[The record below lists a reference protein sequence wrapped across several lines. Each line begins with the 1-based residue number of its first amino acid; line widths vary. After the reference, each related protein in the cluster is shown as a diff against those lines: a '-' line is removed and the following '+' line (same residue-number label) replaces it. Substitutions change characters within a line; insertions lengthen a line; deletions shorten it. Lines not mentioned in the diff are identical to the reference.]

1 LSNPSGEYPQRIKE
15 ALEFVSATAYSISN
29 DSNEKARD
37 RLHASMVFL
46 QAEIYIHQS
55 DPNVK
60 KFIEHILPKLTT

>member
-1 LSNPSGEYPQRIKE
+1 LSSGEYPQRIKD

-29 DSNEKARD
+29 DTNEKARD
-37 RLHASMVFL
+37 RLNASMIFL

-60 KFIEHILPKLTT
+60 KFIDNVLPKLPT